1 MDEALLAEL
10 LEKLGAAKSLPAAE
24 LLELYGGLGPLLD
37 EESGTLEALTG
48 LSRDK
53 ARLLTLIPELAR
65 YTAREEAEKLR
76 KLNSYDRACAYL
88 GGLYLGARRE
98 QVYLLCLD
106 KAGCLLDCT
115 RVLEGS
121 VEQVS
126 CPPRRL
132 LESALSSGAH
142 ALILSHNHPGGTPG
156 HSAGDIEYTL
166 QLLEILR
173 PLGILLLD
181 HIVSADGRCAS
192 IHNHPGLPGGSI
204 FHGQPKDPLI
214 AGWLPPKGE

>member
-10 LEKLGAAKSLPAAE
+10 LEKLGASESAPAPE
-24 LLELYGGLGPLLD
+24 LLKLYGGLGPLLD
-37 EESGTLEALTG
+37 EEAGTLEALTG

-53 ARLLTLIPELAR
+53 ARLLSLIPELAR
-65 YTAREEAEKLR
+65 YIAREEAERLR
-76 KLNSYDRACAYL
+76 KLNSYDRACVYL
-88 GGLYLGARRE
+88 GGLYLGAHRE

-106 KAGCLLDCT
+106 RAGYLLDCT

-121 VEQVS
+121 VEQVP

-132 LESALSSGAH
+132 LELAFSSKAH
-142 ALILSHNHPGGTPG
+142 ALILSHNHPGGTPS
-156 HSAGDIEYTL
+156 HSAGDVEYTL
-166 QLLEILR
+166 QFLKILC

-181 HIVSADGRCAS
+181 HIVSAGGRCAS
-192 IHNHPGLPGGSI
+192 IHSCPGLPGGSI
-204 FHGQPKDPLI
+204 FHWQPKDPLI